1 MSVLLHNVPDT
12 GSSRRRIQFRD
23 VDVPAAI
30 FTAASEFKS
39 RSLVGLKPSSG

>member
-23 VDVPAAI
+23 AMFFMPLRG
-30 FTAASEFKS
+30 FKS
-39 RSLVGLKPSSG
+39 RPLVGLKPSSG